1 MADDQ
6 AVRRGEREV
15 RRDNPQSERLC
26 YFLRHHPS
34 KDHKYA
40 AKGQPGGWFKYT
52 DVLPWFRNFDEQQ
65 LDALVASSRSFIPPH
80 AHRFESRTV
89 TGVKWIRARY
99 GHSFDTSFSD
109 IELESEAG
117 DIPTLTD
124 LLLKQVVADLPSYL
138 PQLST
143 LQDGSLLSA
152 LFVAYKRMTG
162 GKMSNKVIKSFL
174 LPQVPSLDFKN
185 ILLEESIIRLLPKSC
200 PQLCSLFL
208 EGCFTC
214 MTDTNLQYLLKRC
227 TELRQLEISGCKYLT
242 LPGLQNLIKLG
253 AKLNFLSLRWI
264 KPVTPKFVEQLCT
277 ALPELEH
284 LNITGCPC
292 IHPNDVIDLINT
304 FPNIYIQYDTVD
316 DVTDGL
322 LAEGDAVDEEAEDH
336 QAVDWEAEVAQIAD
350 EV

>member
-1 MADDQ
+1 M
-6 AVRRGEREV
+6 
-15 RRDNPQSERLC
+15 
-26 YFLRHHPS
+26 
-34 KDHKYA
+34 
-40 AKGQPGGWFKYT
+40 
-52 DVLPWFRNFDEQQ
+52 
-65 LDALVASSRSFIPPH
+65 
-80 AHRFESRTV
+80 
-89 TGVKWIRARY
+89 
-99 GHSFDTSFSD
+99 
-109 IELESEAG
+109 
-117 DIPTLTD
+117 
-124 LLLKQVVADLPSYL
+124 PSYL

-292 IHPNDVIDLINT
+292 IHPNDVIELINT
-304 FPNIYIQYDTVD
+304 FLNIYIQYDTVD